1 MITFVLIFIGLC
13 LILEIKPIKRFLK
26 SKDPNEKLMENIERQ
41 DKKEK
46 HITRT
51 GGLEND
57 RINERP

>member
-1 MITFVLIFIGLC
+1 MITFVIIFIVFC
-13 LILEIKPIKRFLK
+13 LFLEIKPIKRFLK
-26 SKDPNEKLMENIERQ
+26 GKDPNEKLIENIERQ

-57 RINERP
+57 RLNERQ